1 MISKISM
8 IPAQA
13 RMTLLAAMSL
23 ACPLAAPAQSLTF
36 QQVGTPEQRREAIA
50 ACGRDAR
57 QFCQSLKE
65 ADGPYAYLACLE
77 LNRRQLT
84 SRCVALLVR
93 YGQ

>member
-1 MISKISM
+1 M
-8 IPAQA
+8 IPTQA
-13 RMTLLAAMSL
+13 RMTFLAAISL
-23 ACPLAAPAQSLTF
+23 AFPLAAPAQTSTF

-50 ACGRDAR
+50 ACGHDAHV
-57 QFCQSLKE
+57 FCQSLKE
-65 ADGPYAYLACLE
+65 TDGPYAYLACLE

>member
-1 MISKISM
+1 M

-13 RMTLLAAMSL
+13 RIAFMVAS
-23 ACPLAAPAQSLTF
+23 LAAPSGTLAQTATV
-36 QQVGTPEQRREAIA
+36 QQIGTPEQKREAIA

-77 LNRRQLT
+77 INRRQLT
-84 SRCVALLVR
+84 APCIALLVR

>member
-1 MISKISM
+1 MFNTNMIA
-8 IPAQA
+8 AQA
-13 RMTLLAAMSL
+13 RIAFVVASL
-23 ACPLAAPAQSLTF
+23 ATSSGALAQSAIV
-36 QQVGTPEQRREAIA
+36 QQVVGTPEQRREAIA

-77 LNRRQLT
+77 TNRRQLT
-84 SRCVALLVR
+84 APCIALLVR